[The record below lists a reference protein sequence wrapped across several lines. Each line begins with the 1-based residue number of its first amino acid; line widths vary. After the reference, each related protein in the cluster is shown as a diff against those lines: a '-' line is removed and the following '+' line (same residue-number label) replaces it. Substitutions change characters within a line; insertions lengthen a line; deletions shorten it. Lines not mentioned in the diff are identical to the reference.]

1 MLINSVGSGIGSA
14 AVQVAKNAGAF
25 VIGNSSRDDKL
36 ERAVGLGLDV
46 GINYTTQDVVEE
58 VMKATGGHGVDIV
71 YEHVGGELFQ
81 KGLDSLAKDGR
92 LVICGGHAGEVV
104 PFDIIPFFRRQLSVI
119 GSFVFDRSEVETC
132 FALIARG
139 AFKPQVA
146 ATFPLEQVKEATELM
161 ESREFFGKIVLTTGR
176 WRVKRVGVDVG
187 GTFTDLIYVDDE
199 AGVIRV
205 HKLATTPED
214 PSLGT
219 IQGIRELA
227 AEAGVDPSELDQVF
241 HGTTIATN
249 IVIEHNG
256 ATVGMITTEGY
267 RDILHIARHKKPLN
281 FSNYQDLPW
290 QRYPVVRR
298 RYRLTVPERI
308 TGDGSVLV
316 PLDEDKA
323 REQVRV
329 LKEAGVEAV
338 CVCFLFSFL
347 NPAHEQRVAEIVREE
362 FPEAF
367 VSVSSEVIPQYR
379 EYERFSTVGLNAY
392 VGPKVASYV
401 ARLQEELAGLGVR
414 TGLHLMTSA
423 SGVATAEAAIK
434 RPVTLLM
441 SGPVAGVVG
450 GIWAGRQAGFDNVIT
465 LDVGGT
471 SADIGL
477 AQEGR
482 LRMKHLLDTKVGPY
496 QAMIPMVDV
505 DTIGAGGGSIAY
517 VDGGGIFRVGPRS
530 AGAVPGPAAYGRGGT
545 EATATDAM
553 VNLGWLLPEAFLGGG
568 MSLDREA
575 ARKAFEDG
583 PADALGMSVEEASM
597 GAVQI
602 LSHSMVQSIEENSV
616 RKGFDPRDFALVAE
630 GGAGPLFAVPIAV
643 EVGTPN
649 VVVPLYPGIAAAMG
663 LVATDM
669 VYEYAATTYQRLSKL
684 DADALQRRFEE
695 LEAQAAGQL
704 AEDGIPADSVVVQR
718 IVDARYLGQGYE
730 LRVDVGSG
738 ADRPS
743 LGRHASER
751 LPRHPRAR
759 VLAAVRGL
767 RHRGSEH
774 PRARHRP
781 DAGAL
786 DAGDRGGRRV
796 ARRSAPLRG

>member
-1 MLINSVGSGIGSA
+1 
-14 AVQVAKNAGAF
+14 
-25 VIGNSSRDDKL
+25 
-36 ERAVGLGLDV
+36 
-46 GINYTTQDVVEE
+46 
-58 VMKATGGHGVDIV
+58 MKRI
-71 YEHVGGELFQ
+71 
-81 KGLDSLAKDGR
+81 
-92 LVICGGHAGEVV
+92 
-104 PFDIIPFFRRQLSVI
+104 
-119 GSFVFDRSEVETC
+119 
-132 FALIARG
+132 
-139 AFKPQVA
+139 
-146 ATFPLEQVKEATELM
+146 
-161 ESREFFGKIVLTTGR
+161 
-176 WRVKRVGVDVG
+176 GVDVG

-205 HKLATTPED
+205 HKLPTTPDD
-214 PSLGT
+214 PSQGT
-219 IQGIRELA
+219 IQGLKELA
-227 AEAGVDPSELDQVF
+227 AEAGAEPSSLDQVF

-249 IVIEHNG
+249 IVIEHTG
-256 ATVGMITTEGY
+256 ARVGMLTTEGY

-290 QRYPVVRR
+290 QAYPVVRR
-298 RYRLTVPERI
+298 RDRLTVPERV
-308 TGDGSVLV
+308 TGDGAVLV
-316 PLDEDKA
+316 PLDEERA
-323 REQVRV
+323 REQVRA

-347 NPAHEQRVAEIVREE
+347 NPDHERRVAEIVREE

-367 VSVSSEVIPQYR
+367 LSVSSEVLPQYR

-401 ARLQEELAGLGVR
+401 ARLGEELEALGVR
-414 TGLHLMTSA
+414 SGLHLMTSA
-423 SGVATAEAAIK
+423 SGVATSEAAIR
-434 RPVTLLM
+434 RPVNLLM

-450 GIWAGRQAGFDNVIT
+450 GIWAGKQAGYDNVIT

-517 VDGGGIFRVGPRS
+517 VDAGGIYRVGPRS

-545 EATATDAM
+545 QATATDAL

-568 MSLDREA
+568 MSLDAEKARA
-575 ARKAFEDG
+575 AFADG
-583 PADALGMSVEEASM
+583 PAAALGMSVEEASM

-602 LSHSMVQSIEENSV
+602 LTHSMVQSIEENSV

-630 GGAGPLFAVPIAV
+630 GGAGPVFAVPIAL

-649 VVVPLYPGIAAAMG
+649 VVVPPHPGIAAAMG

-669 VYEYAATTYQRLSKL
+669 VYEYGATTYQRLSKL
-684 DADALQRRFEE
+684 DAASLQSRFEE
-695 LEAQAAGQL
+695 LEALAAAQF
-704 AEDGIPADSVVVQR
+704 ADDGIEADRIVIQR
-718 IVDARYLGQGYE
+718 IAEARYLGQGYE

-738 ADRPS
+738 AIDEAWVERLRADFHDIHEREYSRRFEESDIEVPNIRVRGIGLMPELSTPEVQAGDASADHALRHEGEAWFLVEGSLEQVPTRYYDREALEAGNRLVGPAIVNQYDS
-743 LGRHASER
+743 TTVIPPGVEAHVDRFGNIVIEVGVSAGVKAGSAATVTASEG
-751 LPRHPRAR
+751 
-759 VLAAVRGL
+759 V
-767 RHRGSEH
+767 
-774 PRARHRP
+774 
-781 DAGAL
+781 
-786 DAGDRGGRRV
+786 
-796 ARRSAPLRG
+796 

>member
-1 MLINSVGSGIGSA
+1 
-14 AVQVAKNAGAF
+14 
-25 VIGNSSRDDKL
+25 
-36 ERAVGLGLDV
+36 
-46 GINYTTQDVVEE
+46 
-58 VMKATGGHGVDIV
+58 MKRI
-71 YEHVGGELFQ
+71 
-81 KGLDSLAKDGR
+81 
-92 LVICGGHAGEVV
+92 
-104 PFDIIPFFRRQLSVI
+104 
-119 GSFVFDRSEVETC
+119 
-132 FALIARG
+132 
-139 AFKPQVA
+139 
-146 ATFPLEQVKEATELM
+146 
-161 ESREFFGKIVLTTGR
+161 
-176 WRVKRVGVDVG
+176 GVDVG

-205 HKLATTPED
+205 HKLPTTPDD
-214 PSLGT
+214 PSQGT
-219 IQGIRELA
+219 IQGLKELA
-227 AEAGVDPSELDQVF
+227 AAAGAEPSSLDQVF

-249 IVIEHNG
+249 IVIEHTG
-256 ATVGMITTEGY
+256 ARVGMLTTEGY

-290 QRYPVVRR
+290 QAYPVVRR
-298 RYRLTVPERI
+298 RDRLTVPERV
-308 TGDGSVLV
+308 TGDGAVLV
-316 PLDEDKA
+316 PLDEERA
-323 REQVRV
+323 REQVRA

-347 NPAHEQRVAEIVREE
+347 NPDHERRVAEIVREE

-367 VSVSSEVIPQYR
+367 LSVSSEVLPQYR

-401 ARLQEELAGLGVR
+401 ARLGEELEALGVR
-414 TGLHLMTSA
+414 SGLHLMTSA
-423 SGVATAEAAIK
+423 SGVATSEAAIR
-434 RPVTLLM
+434 RPVNLLM

-450 GIWAGRQAGFDNVIT
+450 GIWAGKQAGYDNVIT

-517 VDGGGIFRVGPRS
+517 VDAGGIYRVGPRS

-545 EATATDAM
+545 QATATDAL

-568 MSLDREA
+568 MSLDAEKARA
-575 ARKAFEDG
+575 AFADG
-583 PADALGMSVEEASM
+583 PAAALGMSVEEASM

-602 LSHSMVQSIEENSV
+602 LTHSMVQSIEENSV

-630 GGAGPLFAVPIAV
+630 GGAGPVFAVPIAL

-649 VVVPLYPGIAAAMG
+649 VVVPPHPGIAAAMG

-669 VYEYAATTYQRLSKL
+669 VYEYGATTYQRLSKL
-684 DADALQRRFEE
+684 DAASLQSRFEE
-695 LEAQAAGQL
+695 LEALAAAQF
-704 AEDGIPADSVVVQR
+704 ADDGIEADRIVIQR
-718 IVDARYLGQGYE
+718 IAEARYLGQGYE

-738 ADRPS
+738 AIDEAWVERLRADFHDIHEREYSRRFEESDIEVPNIRVRGIGLMPELSTPEVQSGDASADHALRHEGEAWFLVEGSLEQVPTRYYDREALEAGNRLVGPAIVNQYDS
-743 LGRHASER
+743 TTVIPPGVEAHVDRFGNIVIEVGVSAGVRAGSAATVTASEG
-751 LPRHPRAR
+751 
-759 VLAAVRGL
+759 V
-767 RHRGSEH
+767 
-774 PRARHRP
+774 
-781 DAGAL
+781 
-786 DAGDRGGRRV
+786 
-796 ARRSAPLRG
+796 

>member
-1 MLINSVGSGIGSA
+1 
-14 AVQVAKNAGAF
+14 
-25 VIGNSSRDDKL
+25 
-36 ERAVGLGLDV
+36 
-46 GINYTTQDVVEE
+46 
-58 VMKATGGHGVDIV
+58 MKRI
-71 YEHVGGELFQ
+71 
-81 KGLDSLAKDGR
+81 
-92 LVICGGHAGEVV
+92 
-104 PFDIIPFFRRQLSVI
+104 
-119 GSFVFDRSEVETC
+119 
-132 FALIARG
+132 
-139 AFKPQVA
+139 
-146 ATFPLEQVKEATELM
+146 
-161 ESREFFGKIVLTTGR
+161 
-176 WRVKRVGVDVG
+176 GVDVG

-205 HKLATTPED
+205 HKLPTTPDD
-214 PSLGT
+214 PSQGT
-219 IQGIRELA
+219 IQGLKELA
-227 AEAGVDPSELDQVF
+227 AAAGAEPSSLDQVF

-249 IVIEHNG
+249 IVIEHTG
-256 ATVGMITTEGY
+256 ARVGMLTTEGY

-290 QRYPVVRR
+290 QAYPVVRR
-298 RYRLTVPERI
+298 RDRLTVPERV
-308 TGDGSVLV
+308 TGDGAVLV
-316 PLDEDKA
+316 PLDEERA
-323 REQVRV
+323 REQVRA

-347 NPAHEQRVAEIVREE
+347 NPDHERRVAEIVREE

-367 VSVSSEVIPQYR
+367 LSVSSEVLPQYR

-401 ARLQEELAGLGVR
+401 ARLGEELEALGVR
-414 TGLHLMTSA
+414 SGLHLMTSA
-423 SGVATAEAAIK
+423 SGVATSEAAIR
-434 RPVTLLM
+434 RPVNLLM

-450 GIWAGRQAGFDNVIT
+450 GIWAGKQAGYDNVIT

-517 VDGGGIFRVGPRS
+517 VDAGGIYRVGPRS

-545 EATATDAM
+545 QATATDAL

-568 MSLDREA
+568 MSLDAEKARA
-575 ARKAFEDG
+575 AFADG
-583 PADALGMSVEEASM
+583 PAAALGMSVEEASM

-602 LSHSMVQSIEENSV
+602 LTHSMVQSIEENSV

-630 GGAGPLFAVPIAV
+630 GGAGPVFAVPIAL

-649 VVVPLYPGIAAAMG
+649 VVVPPHPGIAAAMG

-669 VYEYAATTYQRLSKL
+669 VYEYGATTYQRLSKL
-684 DADALQRRFEE
+684 DAASLQSRFEE
-695 LEAQAAGQL
+695 LEALAAAQF
-704 AEDGIPADSVVVQR
+704 ADDGIEADRIVIQR
-718 IVDARYLGQGYE
+718 IAEARYLGQGYE

-738 ADRPS
+738 TIDEAWVERLRADFHDIHEREYSRRFEESDIEVPNIRVRGIGLMPELSTPEVQSGDASADHALRHEGEAWFLVEGS
-743 LGRHASER
+743 LEQVPTRYYDREALEAGNRLVGPAIVNQYDSTTVIPPGVEAHVDRFGNIVIEVGVSAGVRAGSAATVTASEG
-751 LPRHPRAR
+751 
-759 VLAAVRGL
+759 V
-767 RHRGSEH
+767 
-774 PRARHRP
+774 
-781 DAGAL
+781 
-786 DAGDRGGRRV
+786 
-796 ARRSAPLRG
+796 